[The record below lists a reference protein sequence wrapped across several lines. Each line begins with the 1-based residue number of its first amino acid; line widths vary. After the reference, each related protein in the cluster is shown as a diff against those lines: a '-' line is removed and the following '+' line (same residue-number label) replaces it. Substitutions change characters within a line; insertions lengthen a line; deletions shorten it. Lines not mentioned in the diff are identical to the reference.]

1 MNAPHEKSD
10 GRAAA
15 PTGGTWLN
23 PLAGHWIDSA
33 CAHLTQHAALVRVTV
48 VALRGSAPREPG
60 ASMLID
66 ESGMLGTI
74 GGGRLEWH
82 AARAAR
88 QLMCASNSPP
98 VLIDDVVLGPELGQC
113 CGGRVQLWL
122 ERLTHEDLP
131 WLQAASQSARLG
143 DANALETRFAA
154 GIVTHSLRSLRDAA
168 PVTLRRDAAA
178 QILLETLG
186 PRRSPL
192 WIFGAGHVGQ
202 ALVRLLAEL
211 ALFDIRWIDP
221 RPELLPAGLPDGVT
235 TEVCAAPVDLV
246 GAAATATRYVVLTH
260 DHALDY
266 ALCRSILKRGD
277 AAWVG
282 LIGSASKAARFRARL
297 RRDGIDPTGL
307 TCPIG
312 VSGIMSKLPAAI
324 AIAVAAQLLQLGARA
339 PATDAAPAVEAAS
352 AVETGAA
359 AAHACDGVCEI
370 CGQRREDV

>member
-1 MNAPHEKSD
+1 MNTPHEKSGAD
-10 GRAAA
+10 AAT
-15 PTGGTWLN
+15 PTGGAWLN
-23 PLAGHWIDSA
+23 PLAGHWIDGA
-33 CAHLTQHAALVRVTV
+33 CARLTQHAALVRVTV

-66 ESGMLGTI
+66 HFDMLGTI

-88 QLMCASNSPP
+88 QLLCANDSPP
-98 VLIDDVVLGPELGQC
+98 VRIDDVNLGPELGQC

-122 ERLTHEDLP
+122 ERLTRQDLP
-131 WLQAASQSARLG
+131 WLQAASQSARNG
-143 DANALETRFAA
+143 GTNAVETRFAA

-168 PVTLRRDAAA
+168 PVTLRRDAAGET
-178 QILLETLG
+178 LLETLG

-192 WIFGAGHVGQ
+192 WVFGAGHVGQ

-235 TEVCAAPVDLV
+235 TQACAAPVDLV
-246 GAAATATRYVVLTH
+246 GAAAAATRYVVLTH

-266 ALCRSILKRGD
+266 ELCRSILKRGD

-307 TCPIG
+307 ICPIG
-312 VSGIMSKLPAAI
+312 VPGIVSKLPTAI
-324 AIAVAAQLLQLGARA
+324 AIAVAAQLLQLGAPA
-339 PATDAAPAVEAAS
+339 PVADAAPAVEA
-352 AVETGAA
+352 GAA
-359 AAHACDGVCEI
+359 APHACDGACET
-370 CGQRREDV
+370 CGRRRDDP

>member
-1 MNAPHEKSD
+1 MNAPHEKS
-10 GRAAA
+10 GGHAGS
-15 PTGGTWLN
+15 PTGGAWLN
-23 PLAGHWIDSA
+23 PLAGHWIEGA

-66 ESGMLGTI
+66 DSGMLGTI

-82 AARAAR
+82 AACAAR
-88 QLMCASNSPP
+88 QLLCASDSPS
-98 VLIDDVVLGPELGQC
+98 VQIDDVILGPELGQC

-122 ERLTHEDLP
+122 ERLTRQDLP
-131 WLQAASQSARLG
+131 WLQAASQSARNG
-143 DANALETRFAA
+143 GANAVETRFAA
-154 GIVTHSLRSLRDAA
+154 GIATHSLRSLRDAA
-168 PVTLRRDAAA
+168 PVTLRRDAAGET
-178 QILLETLG
+178 LLEALG

-192 WIFGAGHVGQ
+192 WVFGAGHVGQ

-235 TEVCAAPVDLV
+235 TQACAAPVDLV
-246 GAAATATRYVVLTH
+246 GAAVAATRYVVLTH

-266 ALCRSILKRGD
+266 ELCRSILKRGD

-297 RRDGIDPTGL
+297 RRDGIDPAGL

-312 VSGIMSKLPAAI
+312 VSGIVSKLPTAI
-324 AIAVAAQLLQLGARA
+324 AIAVAAQLLQLGAA
-339 PATDAAPAVEAAS
+339 AAVADAASGVEA
-352 AVETGAA
+352 GAGV
-359 AAHACDGVCEI
+359 AHACDGVCEI
-370 CGQRREDV
+370 CGQRRDDP

>member
-1 MNAPHEKSD
+1 MNAPHEKS
-10 GRAAA
+10 GGHAPS
-15 PTGGTWLN
+15 PTGGAWLN
-23 PLAGHWIDSA
+23 PLAGHWIEGA
-33 CAHLTQHAALVRVTV
+33 CAHLTRHAALVRVTV

-66 ESGMLGTI
+66 DSGMLGTI

-88 QLMCASNSPP
+88 QLLCASDSPA
-98 VLIDDVVLGPELGQC
+98 VQIDDVILGPELGQC

-122 ERLTHEDLP
+122 ERLTRQDLP
-131 WLQAASQSARLG
+131 WLQAASQSMRQGGATT
-143 DANALETRFAA
+143 AVETRFAA
-154 GIVTHSLRSLRDAA
+154 GIVTHSLRSLPDAA
-168 PVTLRRDAAA
+168 PVTLRRDAAGET
-178 QILLETLG
+178 LLETLG

-192 WIFGAGHVGQ
+192 WVFGAGHVGQ

-211 ALFDIRWIDP
+211 ALFDIRWIDS
-221 RPELLPAGLPDGVT
+221 RPELLPAGLPDGIT
-235 TEVCAAPVDLV
+235 TQACAAPVDLV
-246 GAAATATRYVVLTH
+246 GAAAAATRYVVLTH

-266 ALCRSILKRGD
+266 ELCRSILKRGD

-312 VSGIMSKLPAAI
+312 VSGIVSKLPTAI
-324 AIAVAAQLLQLGARA
+324 AIAVAVQLLQLGA
-339 PATDAAPAVEAAS
+339 PARIADAAS
-352 AVETGAA
+352 AVEAGAVA
-359 AAHACDGVCEI
+359 PHACDGVCDI
-370 CGQRREDV
+370 CGQRRDDP

>member
-1 MNAPHEKSD
+1 MNAPHEKS
-10 GRAAA
+10 GSHAASPA
-15 PTGGTWLN
+15 GGAWLN
-23 PLAGHWIDSA
+23 PLAGHWIDGA
-33 CAHLTQHAALVRVTV
+33 CAHLTRHAALVRVTV

-66 ESGMLGTI
+66 DSGMLGTI

-88 QLMCASNSPP
+88 QLLCASDSPS
-98 VLIDDVVLGPELGQC
+98 VQIDDVILGPELGQC

-122 ERLTHEDLP
+122 ERLTRQDLP
-131 WLQAASQSARLG
+131 WLQAASQSARHG
-143 DANALETRFAA
+143 GANAVESRFAA
-154 GIVTHSLRSLRDAA
+154 GIVTHSLRSLHDAA
-168 PVTLRRDAAA
+168 PVTLRRDAAGET
-178 QILLETLG
+178 LLETLG

-192 WIFGAGHVGQ
+192 WVFGAGHVGQ

-235 TEVCAAPVDLV
+235 TQACAAPVGLV
-246 GAAATATRYVVLTH
+246 GAAAAATRYVVLTH

-266 ALCRSILKRGD
+266 ELCRSILKRGD

-312 VSGIMSKLPAAI
+312 VSGIVSKLPTAI
-324 AIAVAAQLLQLGARA
+324 AIAVAAQLLQLGAPA
-339 PATDAAPAVEAAS
+339 PLADAAS
-352 AVETGAA
+352 ALEAGAG

-370 CGQRREDV
+370 CGQRRDNP